1 MPPRPARAVLSL
13 EATAL
18 TERQMSGSPAFLDLD
33 LRRGEVAIVH
43 VDDDAEA
50 HAMIDLCV
58 GLAAPA
64 SGHVRFLGVDWATR
78 TRPQRLRRR
87 RRVGVVVQTEV
98 WPSQMTVMD
107 SILLARLHHSERPR
121 DEVIAEAT
129 ELARLFGLPGL
140 PAERPEATRRQ
151 ALLRAGCVRG
161 FLGMPDL
168 VLVHDHLL
176 DRTSELAVPMAQA
189 ISATS
194 ARGGAVLWISAGTTL
209 PAAQFIEADQV
220 HRLGDVGLVPVRRT
234 Q

>member
-1 MPPRPARAVLSL
+1 M
-13 EATAL
+13 
-18 TERQMSGSPAFLDLD
+18 
-33 LRRGEVAIVH
+33 
-43 VDDDAEA
+43 
-50 HAMIDLCV
+50 
-58 GLAAPA
+58 
-64 SGHVRFLGVDWATR
+64 RFLGVDWATR
-78 TRPQRLRRR
+78 ARTEQLRRR

-107 SILLARLHHSERPR
+107 SMLLAQLHHSDRER
-121 DEVIAEAT
+121 DDVVAEAT

-161 FLGMPDL
+161 FLGAPDL
-168 VLVHDHLL
+168 VLVHDQLL

-194 ARGGAVLWISAGTTL
+194 ARGGAVLWVSASGAV
-209 PAAQFIEADQV
+209 PAAQFVEADQI
-220 HRLGDVGLVPVRRT
+220 HRLGDAGLVRMRRP